1 MRATLLIM
9 LTNDVFAI
17 FAQDE
22 ALGHLAD
29 GGALAFPDDATVW
42 RSLEDVACLLAI
54 TAFRVPIADNRVA
67 IWKSLHAS

>member
-1 MRATLLIM
+1 M

-29 GGALAFPDDATVW
+29 GGALALPDDATIW
-42 RSLEDVACLLAI
+42 CGLEDMARLLAVA
-54 TAFRVPIADNRVA
+54 AFCIPIADNRVA
-67 IWKSLHAS
+67 VWKSLHAS